1 MTDIAATRPA
11 GSFRR
16 EGLRTL
22 RLALPLVVGNLAQAA
37 INTTD
42 VLILGRYD
50 VDALAAAAL
59 GVNLYW
65 VFGVFCMGL
74 VTAASPLIA
83 AEYGKRASSVRD
95 VRRTVRQAI
104 WASAAIC
111 LPVWAILWNAEA
123 IYLALGQSPDLS
135 AVAGGFVRIAMWG
148 LFPWLAGLVL
158 RYYVTALERPM
169 WGVYVMVAGLAFNAL
184 ACWALVFGR
193 LGLPELGLEGAAIA
207 NALAQGVLGIGG
219 IVVVTGV
226 RRFRRYRLFG
236 NFWRSDWQRF
246 RAIFSVGLPIACT
259 YAMEIT
265 VFSAAV
271 FMMGIIGRTSL
282 AAHSVAIQIA
292 ALAFMVPLSIGQA
305 ATVRA
310 GIFHGRGDRTGLA
323 RAGQVALALGLASAA
338 VSSALMW
345 LLPGQLV
352 GLFVRPATSE
362 DAEVFRLAVAFVGV
376 AALFQLVDSLQA
388 VGAGLLRGIQDTRV
402 PMIFA
407 GLGYWAIGFTLGWF
421 LAFHAGLEGV
431 GVWLGLAG
439 GLAAT
444 SILMCGRWLMR
455 ERLGLTAPDLQD
467 QANMIKS

>member
-1 MTDIAATRPA
+1 MTTAATTSPA

-16 EGLRTL
+16 EGLLTL

-74 VTAASPLIA
+74 VTATSPLIA
-83 AEYGKRASSVRD
+83 AEYGARSNSVRD
-95 VRRTVRQAI
+95 IRRTVRQAI

-111 LPVWAILWNAEA
+111 IPVWAILWHAEA
-123 IYLALGQSPDLS
+123 IYLLLGQSPDLS
-135 AVAGGFVRIAMWG
+135 EAAGRFVRIAMWG
-148 LFPWLAGLVL
+148 LFPWLVGLVL
-158 RYYVTALERPM
+158 RYFVTALERPM
-169 WGVYVMVAGLAFNAL
+169 WGVYVMMAGLGFNAL
-184 ACWALVFGR
+184 ACWVLVFGAF
-193 LGLPELGLEGAAIA
+193 GLPELGLEGAAIA
-207 NALAQGVLGIGG
+207 NALAQTVLGIGG
-219 IVVVTGV
+219 VLVVTGV

-236 NFWRSDWQRF
+236 NFWRPDWQRF
-246 RAIFSVGLPIACT
+246 RAIFSVGLPIAMT

-271 FMMGIIGRTSL
+271 FLMGLIGRASL

-310 GIFHGRGDRTGLA
+310 GIFHGRADSIGLSRTGK
-323 RAGQVALALGLASAA
+323 VALALGLASAA
-338 VSSALMW
+338 LSSLLMW
-345 LLPGQLV
+345 LIPEELV
-352 GLFVRPATSE
+352 GLFVRPVTAE
-362 DAEVFRLAVAFVGV
+362 DAEVFRLAVAFLGV
-376 AALFQLVDSLQA
+376 AAVFQLVDSLQA

-402 PMIFA
+402 PMLFA
-407 GLGYWAIGFTLGWF
+407 GLGYWVIGFTLGWY
-421 LAFHAGLEGV
+421 LAFHTDLAGV
-431 GVWLGLAG
+431 GVWIGLAG

-444 SILMCGRWLMR
+444 AVLMCGRWLMR
-455 ERLGLTAPDLQD
+455 GRLGLAPTAP
-467 QANMIKS
+467 

>member
-1 MTDIAATRPA
+1 MNDIAATRPA

-16 EGLRTL
+16 EGLMTL

-42 VLILGRYD
+42 VVILGRYD

-83 AEYGKRASSVRD
+83 AEYGRRPNSVRD

-123 IYLALGQSPDLS
+123 IFLALGQTADLS
-135 AVAGGFVRIAMWG
+135 AAAAPFVRIAMWG
-148 LFPWLAGLVL
+148 LFPWLVGLIL
-158 RYYVTALERPM
+158 RYYVTALERPV
-169 WGVYVMVAGLAFNAL
+169 WGVYIMAVGLVFNAL
-184 ACWALVFGR
+184 ACWALVFGH

-207 NALAQGVLGIGG
+207 NALSQLVLGLGGVL
-219 IVVVTGV
+219 VVTGV

-236 NFWRSDWQRF
+236 NFWRPDWPRF
-246 RAIFSVGLPIACT
+246 RAIFAVGLPIACT

-271 FMMGIIGRTSL
+271 FLMGLIGRASL

-310 GIFHGRGDRTGLA
+310 GIFHGRRDAQGLS
-323 RAGQVALALGLASAA
+323 RVGKVALMLGLASAA
-338 VSSALMW
+338 LSSALMW
-345 LLPGQLV
+345 LIPGQLV
-352 GLFVRPATSE
+352 GLFVQPVTPE
-362 DAEVFRLAVAFVGV
+362 DAEVYRLAVAFLGV

-402 PMIFA
+402 PMVFA
-407 GLGYWAIGFTLGWF
+407 ALGYWAIGFAMGWF
-421 LAFHAGLEGV
+421 LAFHAGLDGV

-444 SILMCGRWLMR
+444 ALLMCGRWFLR
-455 ERLGLTAPDLQD
+455 ERLGLTANE
-467 QANMIKS
+467 A

>member
-1 MTDIAATRPA
+1 MDAIAAARPA
-11 GSFRR
+11 GSLRR
-16 EGLRTL
+16 EGLMTL
-22 RLALPLVVGNLAQAA
+22 KLALPLVVGNVAQAA

-42 VLILGRYD
+42 VVILGRYN

-65 VFGVFCMGL
+65 VFAVFCMGL

-83 AEYGKRASSVRD
+83 AEYGRRPNSVRD

-111 LPVWAILWNAEA
+111 VPAWAILWQAEA

-135 AVAGGFVRIAMWG
+135 AAAAGFVRIAMWG
-148 LFPWLAGLVL
+148 LFPFLVGLVL
-158 RYYVTALERPM
+158 RYYVTALERPI
-169 WGVYVMVAGLAFNAL
+169 WGVYIMAAGLAFNAL
-184 ACWALVFGR
+184 ACWALVFGE
-193 LGLPELGLEGAAIA
+193 LGLPELGLAGAGIA
-207 NALAQGVLGIGG
+207 NALAQAVLGLGG
-219 IVVVTGV
+219 VAVVTGV

-236 NFWRSDWQRF
+236 NFWRPDWPRL
-246 RAIFSVGLPIACT
+246 RTIFAVGLPIACT

-271 FMMGIIGRTSL
+271 FLMGLIGRASL

-310 GIFHGRGDRTGLA
+310 GIFHGRRDGAGLA
-323 RAGQVALALGLASAA
+323 RVGKVALGLGLISAA
-338 VSSALMW
+338 ISSALMV
-345 LLPGQLV
+345 LIPEQLV
-352 GLFVRPATSE
+352 GLFVRPITAE
-362 DAEVFRLAVAFVGV
+362 DAEVFRLAVAFLAV
-376 AALFQLVDSLQA
+376 AALFQLVDSMQA

-402 PMIFA
+402 PMVFA
-407 GLGYWAIGFTLGWF
+407 GLGYWAIGFLLSWF
-421 LAFHAGLEGV
+421 LAFHAGLDGV

-439 GLAAT
+439 GLTAAAV
-444 SILMCGRWLMR
+444 LMCGRWLLR
-455 ERLGLTAPDLQD
+455 GRLGLVGNEA
-467 QANMIKS
+467 

>member
-1 MTDIAATRPA
+1 MNDIVAPRPA
-11 GSFRR
+11 GSLRR
-16 EGLRTL
+16 EGLMTL
-22 RLALPLVVGNLAQAA
+22 KLALPLVVGNLAQAA

-42 VLILGRYD
+42 VVILGRYD
-50 VDALAAAAL
+50 INSLAAAAL

-65 VFGVFCMGL
+65 VLAVFCMGL

-83 AEYGKRASSVRD
+83 AEYGRRPSSVRD

-111 LPVWAILWNAEA
+111 VPAWAILWQAEA
-123 IYLALGQSPDLS
+123 IFIALGQTPALS
-135 AVAGGFVRIAMWG
+135 EAAAEFVHYAMWG
-148 LFPWLAGLVL
+148 LFPFLVGLVL

-169 WGVYVMVAGLAFNAL
+169 WGVYVTMLGLAVNAL
-184 ACWALVFGR
+184 VCWVLVFGE
-193 LGLPELGLEGAAIA
+193 LGLPGLGLRGAGIA
-207 NALAQGVLGIGG
+207 NALSSLTLGLGGVA
-219 IVVVTGV
+219 VVIGV

-236 NFWRSDWQRF
+236 NFWRPDWQRF
-246 RAIFSVGLPIACT
+246 RAIFAVGIPIAFI

-271 FMMGIIGRTSL
+271 FLMGLIGRDSL

-292 ALAFMVPLSIGQA
+292 SLAFMVPMSIGQA

-310 GIFHGRGDRTGLA
+310 GIFHGRRDGTGLA
-323 RAGQVALALGLASAA
+323 RVGKVAFALGLASA
-338 VSSALMW
+338 VLSSTLMV
-345 LLPGQLV
+345 LIPEQLV
-352 GLFVRPATSE
+352 GLFVRPVTPE
-362 DAEVFRLAVAFVGV
+362 DAEVFQLAVSFVAV

-402 PMIFA
+402 PMLFA
-407 GLGYWAIGFTLGWF
+407 GLGYWLIGFSLSWF
-421 LAFHAGLEGV
+421 LAFHAGMNGV

-444 SILMCGRWLMR
+444 SVLMCGRWLLR
-455 ERLGLTAPDLQD
+455 ARLGLVVDA
-467 QANMIKS
+467 A